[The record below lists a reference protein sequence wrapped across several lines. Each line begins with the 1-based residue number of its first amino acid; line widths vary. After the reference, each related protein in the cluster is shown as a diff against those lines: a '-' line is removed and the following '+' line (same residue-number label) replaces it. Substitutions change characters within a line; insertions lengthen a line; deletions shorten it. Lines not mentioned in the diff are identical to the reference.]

1 MTLEPDP
8 ERSERLATAWQ
19 ACRDELVTFA
29 ARLVV
34 RVDVAEEVVQEA
46 AVRMLNAPML
56 PEEPEVLRAWLF
68 RVVSNLGIDH
78 LRRHSTWR
86 ETVLLDAR
94 DRARGDEA
102 FRAESLLLRSSPE
115 TRSIAREHLAVCLSC
130 TSRNLAPEESAALL
144 LKEVYDFTNQEVGD
158 MLGATFGQAKNWVQS
173 ARAKLTARYRETC
186 ALVTQTGVCFQCVEL
201 DQYFAANRGDPLA
214 GSDRSLDARLAILR
228 DLRATPMGP
237 WHRRMMRLVDEL
249 LDEA

>member
-1 MTLEPDP
+1 MTLEP
-8 ERSERLATAWQ
+8 ERRERLATAWQ
-19 ACRDELVTFA
+19 ACRDELVTYVT
-29 ARLVV
+29 RLVV
-34 RVDVAEEVVQEA
+34 RADVAEEVVQEA
-46 AVRMLNAPML
+46 AVRMLRTPEV
-56 PEEPEVLRAWLF
+56 PEEPEATRAWLF
-68 RVVSNLGIDH
+68 RVASNLGIDH

-94 DRARGDEA
+94 DRAQGDEV
-102 FRAESLLLRSSPE
+102 FRAESQLLRGSPE
-115 TRSIAREHLAVCLSC
+115 TKAIAREHLAVCLSC

-144 LKEVYDFTNQEVGD
+144 LKEVYDFTNREVAE
-158 MLGATFGQAKNWVQS
+158 MLGGTFGQAKNWIQS
-173 ARAKLTARYRETC
+173 ARAKLTARYGETC
-186 ALVTQTGVCFQCVEL
+186 ALVTQKGVCFQCVEL

-214 GSDRSLDARLAILR
+214 GSDRTLDARLAILR